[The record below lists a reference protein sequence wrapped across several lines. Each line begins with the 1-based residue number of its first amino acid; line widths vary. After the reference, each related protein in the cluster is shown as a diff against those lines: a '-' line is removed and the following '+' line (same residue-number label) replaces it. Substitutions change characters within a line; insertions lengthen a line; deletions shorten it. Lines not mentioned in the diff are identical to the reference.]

1 MAVDDEPDLDPHMTF
16 LPLRLSPDTDL
27 RRALEAMLA
36 SQRTDSAFVVA
47 GIGSLGQVSLRYAD
61 ASETTLLAGPL
72 EIVSLSGSLSAA
84 GAHLHVSVSD
94 ASGRVFGGHLGHGS
108 TVRTT
113 AEVLLALL
121 PPGTLTRVH
130 DAATGFNELVVR
142 PPGWVP

>member
-1 MAVDDEPDLDPHMTF
+1 MTF
-16 LPLRLSPDTDL
+16 LPLRLSPGTDL
-27 RRALEAMLA
+27 RRALEALPG
-36 SQRTDSAFVVA
+36 SHGTDSAFVVA
-47 GIGSLGQVSLRYAD
+47 GIGSLVQVSIRYAD
-61 ASETTLLAGPL
+61 ATDATVLAGPL

-94 ASGRVFGGHLGHGS
+94 AAGRVVGGHLGLGS

-121 PPGTLTRVH
+121 PPGTLTREH

-142 PPGWVP
+142 SGRGMP